1 MYKDDEILKMMD
13 ADFDRKT
20 LMDSMAPKPKSRE
33 MYRGF
38 KMPANMAPDQEIR
51 YKAAI
56 DERESGRAARQRK
69 RDAPKSSRA
78 AHSGYDPMRGYQTP
92 LDAKLREDKS

>member
-1 MYKDDEILKMMD
+1 MNKDD
-13 ADFDRKT
+13 KT
-20 LMDSMAPKPKSRE
+20 LMNAMPSGRKSVMAKSRK

-38 KMPANMAPDQEIR
+38 KMPANMSADQEAK

-69 RDAPKSSRA
+69 RDAPKSDNKA
-78 AHSGYDPMRGYQTP
+78 ARYEPMKGYQTT
-92 LDAKLREDKS
+92 LDAKLREDKA